1 MVVDR
6 SEDVLGERRRER
18 EGGVVV
24 VHEVLPKRIV
34 DSG

>member
-6 SEDVLGERRRER
+6 SEDVLGERRRE
-18 EGGVVV
+18 GGVV

-34 DSG
+34 DSR